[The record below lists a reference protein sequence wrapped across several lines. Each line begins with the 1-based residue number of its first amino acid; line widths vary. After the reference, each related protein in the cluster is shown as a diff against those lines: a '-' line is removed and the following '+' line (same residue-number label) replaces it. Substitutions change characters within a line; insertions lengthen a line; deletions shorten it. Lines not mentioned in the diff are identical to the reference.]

1 MEKVKILAGDDCA
14 EVKAELEAIAGYARR
29 GSRPKNETTEE
40 QKMIRDLQSVFCT
53 GQYRSWVFSQT
64 KRY

>member
-1 MEKVKILAGDDCA
+1 MEKDKILAGDDCA
-14 EVKAELEAIAGYARR
+14 EVKAELGAITGYARR
-29 GSRPKNETTEE
+29 VSRPKNKITEE

-53 GQYRSWVFSQT
+53 GRYRSWAFSQT